1 MFKLNKKIFTLF
13 GIGFLPIS
21 GSMGS
26 LVAIFVYYIFY
37 NYLNLLSFIFFII
50 FIFFYSIFFLKKSLN
65 QSFSSSDPKE
75 IVIDEFIGQSIP
87 LLLCENNFFL
97 IILSFLLFRLF
108 DITKPWPVSYFD
120 LKVKSANGVLMDD
133 IIAGLY
139 AFFVIYLWV

>member
-21 GSMGS
+21 GTMGS
-26 LVAIFVYYIFY
+26 LVAIFFYYIFY

-50 FIFFYSIFFLKKSLN
+50 FIFFYSFFFLNKSIK

-75 IVIDEFIGQSIP
+75 VVIDEFIGQSIP
-87 LLLCENNFFL
+87 LILCENNFFL

-108 DITKPWPVSYFD
+108 DITKPWPASYFD
-120 LKVKSANGVLMDD
+120 LKVKSASGVLMDD

-139 AFFVIYLWV
+139 TFFIIYLWV

>member
-1 MFKLNKKIFTLF
+1 LF

-21 GSMGS
+21 GTIGS
-26 LVAIFVYYIFY
+26 LIAIFVYFIFY
-37 NYLNLLSFIFFII
+37 NYLNLLSFIVFII
-50 FIFFYSIFFLKKSLN
+50 LIFFYSIFFLDKTIKR
-65 QSFSSSDPKE
+65 SFSTSDPKE

-108 DITKPWPVSYFD
+108 DITKPWPASYFD
-120 LKVKSANGVLMDD
+120 LKVKNANGVLMDD

-139 AFFVIYLWV
+139 TFFFIYLWI

>member
-1 MFKLNKKIFTLF
+1 MF

-21 GSMGS
+21 GTIGS
-26 LVAIFVYYIFY
+26 LIAIFVYFIFY
-37 NYLNLLSFIFFII
+37 NYLNLLSFIVLII
-50 FIFFYSIFFLKKSLN
+50 LIFFYSIFFLDKTIK
-65 QSFSSSDPKE
+65 QSFSTSDPKE

-108 DITKPWPVSYFD
+108 DITKPWPASYFD
-120 LKVKSANGVLMDD
+120 LKVKNANGVLMDD

-139 AFFVIYLWV
+139 TFFFIYLWV

>member
-1 MFKLNKKIFTLF
+1 MF

-21 GSMGS
+21 GTIGS
-26 LVAIFVYYIFY
+26 LIAIFVYFIFY
-37 NYLNLLSFIFFII
+37 NYLNLLSFIVFII
-50 FIFFYSIFFLKKSLN
+50 LIFFYSIFFLDKTIKKS
-65 QSFSSSDPKE
+65 FSTSDPKE

-108 DITKPWPVSYFD
+108 DITKPWPASYFD
-120 LKVKSANGVLMDD
+120 LKVKNANGVLMDD

-139 AFFVIYLWV
+139 TFFFIYLWI

>member
-1 MFKLNKKIFTLF
+1 LF

-21 GSMGS
+21 GTIGS
-26 LVAIFVYYIFY
+26 LIAIFVYFIFY
-37 NYLNLLSFIFFII
+37 NYLNLLSFIVLII
-50 FIFFYSIFFLKKSLN
+50 LIFFYSIFFLDKTIKR
-65 QSFSSSDPKE
+65 SFSTSDPKE

-108 DITKPWPVSYFD
+108 DITKPWPASYFD
-120 LKVKSANGVLMDD
+120 LKVKNANGVLMDD

-139 AFFVIYLWV
+139 TSFVIYLWI

>member
-1 MFKLNKKIFTLF
+1 MIEKPDIVLERFTVLSESKVCVLHYASNVGTPNVRYIFDSETLKLSRSIKLRRLNLNK
-13 GIGFLPIS
+13 
-21 GSMGS
+21 S
-26 LVAIFVYYIFY
+26 L
-37 NYLNLLSFIFFII
+37 
-50 FIFFYSIFFLKKSLN
+50 K

-108 DITKPWPVSYFD
+108 DISKPWPAIYFD
-120 LKVKSANGVLMDD
+120 LKIKNATGVLMDD

-139 AFFVIYLWV
+139 SFLVVYLCI

>member
-1 MFKLNKKIFTLF
+1 MF

-21 GSMGS
+21 GTIGS
-26 LVAIFVYYIFY
+26 LIAIFVYFIFY
-37 NYLNLLSFIFFII
+37 NYLNLLSFIVFII
-50 FIFFYSIFFLKKSLN
+50 LIFFYSIFFLDKTIK
-65 QSFSSSDPKE
+65 QSFSTSDPKE

-108 DITKPWPVSYFD
+108 DITKPWPASYFD
-120 LKVKSANGVLMDD
+120 LKVKNANGVLMDD

-139 AFFVIYLWV
+139 TFFFIYLWV

>member
-1 MFKLNKKIFTLF
+1 MFKLNKRIFTLF

-21 GSMGS
+21 GTMGS
-26 LVAIFVYYIFY
+26 LVAIFFYYIFY

-50 FIFFYSIFFLKKSLN
+50 FIFFYSIFFLNKSLN

-87 LLLCENNFFL
+87 LILCENNFFL

-108 DITKPWPVSYFD
+108 DITKPWPASYFD
-120 LKVKSANGVLMDD
+120 LKVKNAIGVIMDD
-133 IIAGLY
+133 IIAGIYTFLI
-139 AFFVIYLWV
+139 IYLCI